1 MDTRQLEYFLA
12 IVDHQ
17 GFSRA
22 AVRMHVAQ
30 PSLSQAIQRLERE
43 LGAALFHRVGRRVQ
57 LTPAGRAMVEPA
69 RQVLRGLDTTRASV
83 ESIKGMLSGEVDI
96 AAMPSQAVEPLT
108 TIITR
113 FAERYPGV
121 TVNVS
126 AVFTPPE
133 AIDMVREGACE
144 LALVGSG
151 DPLRPVG
158 VQEHPVE
165 VQKFILV
172 APPDHAFGDRGRVH
186 WNDLGGQRVIAAPTG
201 SRQRHIVDRIR
212 ADGTDLKI
220 AVEAGHREAI
230 LPLVLNGA
238 GVAVL
243 TESWTRTARSGGA
256 QVLDLDPPTWI
267 RISLLNR
274 DAPLTP
280 AARAFR
286 DIALASAHNTHR

>member
-12 IVDHQ
+12 IVDHH

-22 AVRMHVAQ
+22 AARMHVAQ

-43 LGAALFHRVGRRVQ
+43 LGVALFHRIGRGVQ
-57 LTPAGRAMVEPA
+57 LTAAGRAMVEPA

-83 ESIKGMLSGEVDI
+83 ESIKGVLSGAVDI
-96 AAMPSQAVEPLT
+96 AVMPSQAVEPLT
-108 TIITR
+108 TIVTR
-113 FAERYPGV
+113 FAERFPGV
-121 TVNVS
+121 TVNVA

-133 AIDMVREGACE
+133 GIDMVREGACE

-151 DPLRPVG
+151 DPLRAAG

-172 APPDHAFGDRGRVH
+172 APPDHAFAGRERVH
-186 WNDLGGQRVIAAPTG
+186 WSDLGGHRVIAAPTG

-212 ADGTDLKI
+212 GSGIDLKI

-267 RISLLNR
+267 RICLLNR

-280 AARAFR
+280 AASAFR

>member
-1 MDTRQLEYFLA
+1 MDTRQLEYFVA
-12 IVDHQ
+12 IVDHN
-17 GFSRA
+17 GFSKA
-22 AVRMHVAQ
+22 AARMHVAQ

-43 LGAALFHRVGRRVQ
+43 LGTALFHRVGRRVQ
-57 LTPAGRAMVEPA
+57 LTAAGRAMVEPA

-83 ESIKGMLSGEVDI
+83 ESIKGMLSGRVDI
-96 AAMPSQAVEPLT
+96 AVMPSQAVEPLT
-108 TIITR
+108 TIVTR
-113 FAERYPGV
+113 FAERFPGV
-121 TVNVS
+121 TVNVA

-133 AIDMVREGACE
+133 AIEKVREGACE

-151 DPLRPVG
+151 EPLRPVG

-165 VQKFILV
+165 MQKFILV
-172 APPDHAFGDRGRVH
+172 APPDHPFGDATRAHWSDLAGHRVITYPAGSRGRH
-186 WNDLGGQRVIAAPTG
+186 L
-201 SRQRHIVDRIR
+201 VDRIR
-212 ADGTDLKI
+212 AEGVDLHI

-280 AARAFR
+280 AAGAFR
-286 DIALASAHNTHR
+286 EIALSSAHNTHR

>member
-43 LGAALFHRVGRRVQ
+43 LGVALFHRVGRRVL
-57 LTPAGRAMVEPA
+57 LTAAGRAMVEPA

-83 ESIKGMLSGEVDI
+83 ESIKGVLSGQVDI
-96 AAMPSQAVEPLT
+96 AVMPSQAVEPLT
-108 TIITR
+108 TIVTR
-113 FAERYPGV
+113 FAERFPGV

-133 AIDMVREGACE
+133 AVDAVREGVCE

-151 DPLRPVG
+151 EALLPIG
-158 VQEHPVE
+158 MQEHPIE
-165 VQKFILV
+165 MQKFVLV
-172 APPDHAFGDRGRVH
+172 TPPDNPFGGATRVT
-186 WNDLGGQRVIAAPTG
+186 WSDLAGQRVIAYPAG
-201 SRQRHIVDRIR
+201 SRGRHLVDRIR
-212 ADGTDLKI
+212 AEGVDLHI
-220 AVEAGHREAI
+220 AVQAGHREAI

-238 GVAVL
+238 GVALL

-256 QVLDLDPPTWI
+256 HVLDLDPPTWI

-280 AARAFR
+280 AAQAFR
-286 DIALASAHNTHR
+286 ETALASAHNAHR